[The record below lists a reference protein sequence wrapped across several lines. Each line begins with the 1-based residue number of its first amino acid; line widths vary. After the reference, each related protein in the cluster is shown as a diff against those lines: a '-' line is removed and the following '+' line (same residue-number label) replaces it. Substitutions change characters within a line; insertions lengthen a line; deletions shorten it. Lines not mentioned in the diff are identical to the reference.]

1 MEFAERV
8 SQWRENGLTLRQM
21 EEAAVNLWEVSLE
34 DLPLLR
40 LAIQLVAASGDVVQH
55 PRSDSAASSRG
66 WQCARSAS
74 VTDRDSSYCRG
85 STLVVVCRELLTLTL
100 FTI

>member
-8 SQWRENGLTLRQM
+8 SQLRENGLTLRHTK
-21 EEAAVNLWEVSLE
+21 EAAVNLWEVSLE

-40 LAIQLVAASGDVVQH
+40 LAIQLVAASRQVMSFNILEVIQRRLLEG
-55 PRSDSAASSRG
+55 G
-66 WQCARSAS
+66 S
-74 VTDRDSSYCRG
+74 VPDLLQSLIE
-85 STLVVVCRELLTLTL
+85 TLVIVVCRGLLTLTL